1 MINEPIGLLSEIVE
15 SWMKGGK
22 ALRYTISGAII
33 LVGVAFIFVVLG
45 ETELTD
51 KKVTEIISASSSAL
65 AAILGMGIIAYQR
78 ALEASQRHK
87 KIEEV
92 EKRYEENPKETQAA
106 WDLARIKLESYL
118 NRNINQVR
126 AIFWLTVLV
135 MSFGFLLIGYGV
147 LHVYESPENIKPSIV
162 VAVSGILVNFIG
174 ATFLVIYKSTM
185 QQAKDY
191 MGIIERINAVGMSV
205 QILENLGE
213 SNIELKEKT
222 IAELSKQLL
231 QLYTKSANISG

>member
-1 MINEPIGLLSEIVE
+1 MFDGPIGLATEIVE

-22 ALRYTISGAII
+22 ALRYTIAGAIF
-33 LVGVAFIFVVLG
+33 LVGAAMFFVVLG
-45 ETELTD
+45 EAQLTD
-51 KKVTEIISASSSAL
+51 KKFAEIVSASL
-65 AAILGMGIIAYQR
+65 GVVAAILGFGVISYQR
-78 ALEASQRHK
+78 ALEASQQHK

-92 EKRYEENPKETQAA
+92 ERRYEENPKETQAA
-106 WDLARIKLESYL
+106 WDLARVKLESYL

-135 MSFGFLLIGYGV
+135 MTFGFILLGYGV
-147 LHVYESPENIKPSIV
+147 FHVYESPENFKPSIV

-185 QQAKDY
+185 QQAKEY

-213 SNIELKEKT
+213 SNLELKEKT
-222 IAELSKQLL
+222 TAELSKQLL
-231 QLYTKSANISG
+231 QLYTKPMSKNG